1 MDKDEIKPSHGAEKS
16 LKCTAKLLLR
26 KKFTEI
32 TQEMN
37 NFGIYIVFVN
47 YNLNNTPTE
56 NLGTSIRANRVN

>member
-1 MDKDEIKPSHGAEKS
+1 MEPKKKPEMQSKITFIRLYA
-16 LKCTAKLLLR
+16 
-26 KKFTEI
+26 EI

>member
-1 MDKDEIKPSHGAEKS
+1 MDKDEIKPSHGAEKKG
-16 LKCTAKLLLR
+16 LKCRAKLLLYA
-26 KKFTEI
+26 EI